1 MKIDARSRE
10 LHRKSQRQRISG
22 YRLSHGGGLISRK
35 RIRDYCHSIGREF
48 QPEKIILFGS
58 YAHGTATADSDVDLL
73 VVLAFRGN
81 DVSKAI
87 EIRCRFETPFPLDL
101 LVRKPS
107 FIQKRL
113 RERDMFIEQVLNEG
127 RVLYENQHP

>member
-1 MKIDARSRE
+1 GFRMKMDARNHGFDQKPERGNRSRSE
-10 LHRKSQRQRISG
+10 VPPG
-22 YRLSHGGGLISRK
+22 VGLISSE
-35 RIRDYCHSIGREF
+35 RIRDYCDAIGREF
-48 QPEKIILFGS
+48 HPDKIILFGS
-58 YAHGTATADSDVDLL
+58 YAHGSATPDSDVDLL

-87 EIRCRFETPFPLDL
+87 EIRSRFDTPFPLDL

-113 RERDMFIEQVLNEG
+113 RERDMFI
-127 RVLYENQHP
+127 